1 MIPEKLNL
9 WLALLC
15 LVLLSACG
23 SPGPPLPP
31 SLEVA
36 HPVRDLHA
44 TRKGNAVTLTWTVPT
59 KTTEG
64 RNIRHS
70 GSTEICRGTE
80 SMKECGTPVAKLPP
94 AKASEN
100 AKSRV
105 ASTQSYTDNISS
117 LSTDGANSKI
127 VYAVNVTN
135 SYGRSAGMSNHA
147 EVPAVPT
154 LAPPRDFRAQLS
166 GEGVRLTW
174 IPASEAPETAGL
186 RFVYR
191 IYRREAGTN
200 VQVVAGEV
208 PVNSETAPNFLDGSI
223 EWEKTYNYH
232 ATVATL
238 IKQSQGTEQQV
249 EGDDTPEVTIVAHD
263 VFPPAIPS
271 GLEAG
276 FSGPGQK
283 PFIDLVWTPD
293 TDADLAGYNVY
304 RSENASEPMKVN
316 TDLVRSPAF
325 RDTAVVPGHEYTYS
339 VSAVDARGNE
349 SAHSQPATEKVP
361 EQ

>member
-1 MIPEKLNL
+1 M
-9 WLALLC
+9 
-15 LVLLSACG
+15 
-23 SPGPPLPP
+23 
-31 SLEVA
+31 
-36 HPVRDLHA
+36 
-44 TRKGNAVTLTWTVPT
+44 PT

-64 RNIRHS
+64 RNIWRV
-70 GSTEICRGTE
+70 GLTEICRATE
-80 SMKECGTPVAKLPP
+80 SLKECGTPVAKLSP
-94 AKASEN
+94 ARASEN
-100 AKSRV
+100 AKSGTD
-105 ASTQSYTDNISS
+105 TQSYTDTISS
-117 LSTDGANSKI
+117 HSTGGADSKI
-127 VYAVNVTN
+127 VYAVNVAN
-135 SYGRSAGMSNHA
+135 SYGRSAGLSNRA
-147 EVPAVPT
+147 EVPAAPT
-154 LAPPRDFRAQLS
+154 LAPPQDFRALLS
-166 GEGVRLTW
+166 GEGVRLAW
-174 IPASEAPETAGL
+174 IPASEAPETADL

-191 IYRREAGTN
+191 IYRRAAGTN

-208 PVNSETAPNFLDGSI
+208 PVSAEAAPSFLDSSI

-304 RSENASEPMKVN
+304 RSENASESIKVN

-339 VSAVDARGNE
+339 ISAVDARGNE
-349 SAHSQPATEKVP
+349 SAHSRPATEKVP

>member
-1 MIPEKLNL
+1 MIPVKLNL

-15 LVLLSACG
+15 LALLSACG

-31 SLEVA
+31 SLELA

-44 TRKGNAVTLTWTVPT
+44 TRKGNVVTLTWTAPT

-70 GSTEICRGTE
+70 GSTEICRATE
-80 SMKECGTPVAKLPP
+80 STKECGTPVAKLPP
-94 AKASEN
+94 AKASES
-100 AKSRV
+100 AKSGTN
-105 ASTQSYTDNISS
+105 TQSYNDNISS
-117 LSTDGANSKI
+117 LSTGGADSKI
-127 VYAVNVTN
+127 FYAVSVTN
-135 SYGRSAGMSNHA
+135 SYGRSAGLSNRA
-147 EVPAVPT
+147 EVPAAPT
-154 LAPPRDFRAQLS
+154 LAPPHDFRAQLS
-166 GEGVRLTW
+166 GEGVQLTW
-174 IPASEAPETAGL
+174 IPASETAETAGL

-208 PVNSETAPNFLDGSI
+208 PVSVKAAPSFLDSSI

-232 ATVATL
+232 ATVATV
-238 IKQSQGTEQQV
+238 IEQARGTEQQV
-249 EGDDTPEVTIVAHD
+249 EGDDTPEVNIVAHD
-263 VFPPAIPS
+263 VFPPAIPG
-271 GLEAG
+271 GLEAA

-304 RSENASEPMKVN
+304 RSENASEPVKVN
-316 TDLVRSPAF
+316 TDVAKSPAF
-325 RDTAVVPGHEYTYS
+325 RDAAVVPGHEYTYS
-339 VSAVDARGNE
+339 ISAVDARGNE
-349 SAHSQPATEKVP
+349 SAHSRPATEKVP